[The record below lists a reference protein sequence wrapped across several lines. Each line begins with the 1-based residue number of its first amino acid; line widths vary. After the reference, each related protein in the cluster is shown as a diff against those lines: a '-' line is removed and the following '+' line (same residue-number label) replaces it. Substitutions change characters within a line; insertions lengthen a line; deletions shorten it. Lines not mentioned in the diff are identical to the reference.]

1 MHNSITIRL
10 PDAMIQS
17 IDEICKKQES
27 TRQELIRSALSLM
40 LLDDQCTSGTNLASH
55 LETPNISESNVG
67 QLSKQISLDKVH
79 TRLHAIVIEDDNDM
93 REIFIE
99 ILQMHNITVI
109 GTGSNGKEAA
119 DLYEKLHPDVVFMD
133 IIMPTYDGFHGVDAI
148 KKIDPNAK
156 IILVTGA
163 VIDSKKNPL
172 ANITQI
178 VEKPIDMKNI
188 MSAVNK
194 IMVTS

>member
-1 MHNSITIRL
+1 
-10 PDAMIQS
+10 
-17 IDEICKKQES
+17 
-27 TRQELIRSALSLM
+27 
-40 LLDDQCTSGTNLASH
+40 
-55 LETPNISESNVG
+55 
-67 QLSKQISLDKVH
+67 
-79 TRLHAIVIEDDNDM
+79 M

>member
-1 MHNSITIRL
+1 MRSSITIRL

-27 TRQELIRSALSLM
+27 TRQELIRSALSMM
-40 LLDDQCTSGTNLASH
+40 LLDDHRTSGSNFTSH
-55 LETPNISESNVG
+55 LETPNISEFNMNQSP
-67 QLSKQISLDKVH
+67 KQISQDKVH
-79 TRLHAIVIEDDNDM
+79 KRLHAIVIEDDNDM

-99 ILQMHNITVI
+99 VLQMYNITVI

-133 IIMPTYDGFHGVDAI
+133 IIMPSYDGFHGVDAI
-148 KKIDPNAK
+148 KKIDPDSR

-163 VIDSKKNPL
+163 AIDIKKNPL
-172 ANITQI
+172 ANTTQI

-188 MSAVNK
+188 MRAINK
-194 IMVTS
+194 IMLTS